1 MWLLFQ
7 LVTLFALSPPSLLKE
22 GDALESPWFAEQL
35 FSGNKTKNARCVSV
49 LLQGR

>member
-35 FSGNKTKNARCVSV
+35 FSGNKTKNARRVSV